1 MKALIDQ
8 LHEEG
13 FSSTQI
19 KESLFVIEDWLSGHY
34 PILARVYQTELLKK
48 ALPELEGSSAA
59 KLVRLESRS
68 SAGLKA
74 G

>member
-19 KESLFVIEDWLSGHY
+19 KESLFVIEDWVEW
-34 PILARVYQTELLKK
+34 P
-48 ALPELEGSSAA
+48 LPYSCKGLPDRAA
-59 KLVRLESRS
+59 
-68 SAGLKA
+68 
-74 G
+74 